1 MTIKLFSTLTRKKE
15 EFVTIEP
22 GKVRMYVCGPTVYN
36 KAHVGHAMSALVFDV
51 IRRYLEYRGYEVKH
65 AMNFTD
71 VDDKIINRAA
81 DLKMDPFALGQM
93 YIDEFKTHLKD
104 LNILPATINPLAT
117 HEMDQI
123 LSMVSAL
130 IEKGYAYEMDGDV
143 YFRVKKDDDY
153 GRLSGR
159 KLDDMQSGSRIDVD
173 DRKESPMDFALWKSV
188 KPGEPYWESP
198 WGHGRPGWH
207 IECSAMS
214 LHHLGEQIDI
224 HGGGNDLIF
233 PHHENEIAQTESVTG
248 KEFAHYWVHNGM
260 LQLSGEK
267 MSKSLGNLVTI
278 EEFLAQHSADVLRI
292 MVLNSGYRNPLT
304 FNDEV
309 IGQAK
314 KGLER
319 LRSALKSAA
328 GSASGLDAATKEQLN
343 QQVEQTQ
350 SSFIQSMDDDFN
362 SAGAL
367 GVLFELVRVINQA
380 RDSSASDA
388 ELKPGQEMIRSLCGV
403 LGLQLQE
410 TETKGHDADAF
421 IDLLL
426 KLRTELRGQK
436 LYEMGDSIRI
446 RLADLNVVIEDTR
459 EGSTWHWQS

>member
-1 MTIKLFSTLTRKKE
+1 
-15 EFVTIEP
+15 
-22 GKVRMYVCGPTVYN
+22 
-36 KAHVGHAMSALVFDV
+36 
-51 IRRYLEYRGYEVKH
+51 
-65 AMNFTD
+65 
-71 VDDKIINRAA
+71 
-81 DLKMDPFALGQM
+81 
-93 YIDEFKTHLKD
+93 
-104 LNILPATINPLAT
+104 
-117 HEMDQI
+117 
-123 LSMVSAL
+123 
-130 IEKGYAYEMDGDV
+130 
-143 YFRVKKDDDY
+143 
-153 GRLSGR
+153 
-159 KLDDMQSGSRIDVD
+159 
-173 DRKESPMDFALWKSV
+173 
-188 KPGEPYWESP
+188 
-198 WGHGRPGWH
+198 
-207 IECSAMS
+207 
-214 LHHLGEQIDI
+214 
-224 HGGGNDLIF
+224 
-233 PHHENEIAQTESVTG
+233 
-248 KEFAHYWVHNGM
+248 
-260 LQLSGEK
+260 
-267 MSKSLGNLVTI
+267 
-278 EEFLAQHSADVLRI
+278 